1 MSVNSTGDI
10 IRLCGLGVFLVSEG
24 KDIKKKDEMEPLSA

>member
-24 KDIKKKDEMEPLSA
+24 KDIKKKMKWDP